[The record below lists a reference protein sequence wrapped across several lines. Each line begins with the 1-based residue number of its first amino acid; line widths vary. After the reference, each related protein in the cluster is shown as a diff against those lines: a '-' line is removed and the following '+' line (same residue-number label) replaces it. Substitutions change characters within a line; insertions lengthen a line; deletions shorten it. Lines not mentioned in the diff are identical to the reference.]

1 MLEEPEK
8 PALYYPVRNRR
19 RNIRK
24 KTYIFL
30 KYVIIRDILKAQIK
44 RGALSVKYSE
54 LEKELRRIKCTVYW
68 QGANHTIWYSP
79 VTGKLFPVARHRTED
94 VPAGTLKSIMRDA
107 GLK

>member
-1 MLEEPEK
+1 MS
-8 PALYYPVRNRR
+8 
-19 RNIRK
+19 IRK

-30 KYVIIRDILKAQIK
+30 TYVIVRGILRVQIK
-44 RGALSVKYSE
+44 RGALPVKYSE
-54 LEKELRRIKCTVYW
+54 LEKELRKIKCTVYR

-79 VTGKLFPVARHRTED
+79 VTGKMFPVARHKTED